1 MFTYKMTGEKVLG
14 IWKNHYMMKESVR
27 HPYESLGEL
36 IPLAVSKYEG
46 RAKKA
51 SSD

>member
-1 MFTYKMTGEKVLG
+1 MFTYKLTGEKVLG
-14 IWKNHYMMKESVR
+14 IWKSHFMMKDSER